1 MRPQVPKF
9 VDYSGA
15 IQANQSMM
23 DGLSKLGSI
32 SQDYAK
38 MEEQKKQNGIDNQ
51 YKTDVFAETKSQNA
65 KANENADR
73 GFYYGVGRDNLSDIK
88 ADKEWTYKQG
98 RDLIDDGYKNKVFNH
113 TVNQDN
119 VRNGQWQQ
127 DFGYKQSQAN
137 KPDFTSFN
145 SIDAQG
151 NPTLSLLDKNT
162 GRVTNTGQQ
171 VYQAP
176 KEISPEQKMY
186 YMDKSEELKNKTL
199 GSIKKSFME
208 NPAYSKLSPED
219 QLKAI
224 YEIETTGKAPQIAY
238 TDGGYTGFEKYYLPM
253 SEAVKQQEVK
263 KNSLKDGSKIDPF
276 N

>member
-38 MEEQKKQNGIDNQ
+38 MEEQKKQNVFDNQ
-51 YKTDVFAETKSQNA
+51 YKTDVFAETKNQNTI
-65 KANENADR
+65 ANNNADR

-88 ADKEWTYKQG
+88 ADKEWTYKVG
-98 RDLIDDGYKNKVFNH
+98 RDAVDDTWKTKVFDYGVTRDGVTDNHWNMDYRNKVA
-113 TVNQDN
+113 NQ
-119 VRNGQWQQ
+119 
-127 DFGYKQSQAN
+127 N

-208 NPAYSKLSPED
+208 NPAYSKLSPDD

-253 SEAVKQQEVK
+253 SEAVKQEKQKQLEQDMK
-263 KNSLKDGSKIDPF
+263 TLGL
-276 N
+276 